1 MAQWL
6 DWAIELQSLAQAG
19 LHYGHDVYDKER
31 YQRIRE
37 IAAEIMAVHADIPV
51 ERVQDLFCNEKG
63 YQTPKLDCRAAIFQD
78 DKILLVQESNGQWA
92 LPGGWVEVNLSVKN
106 NTIKEVK
113 EETGLDAIPQRLIA
127 LHDRNL
133 HNEPPYAYGIC
144 KVFSLCTVTG
154 GEFHENSETL
164 VYEYFAQDEL
174 PPLMADKTTV
184 EQVQMCF
191 EAYKDPQWQPVF
203 D

>member
-1 MAQWL
+1 MVQWL
-6 DWAIELQSLAQAG
+6 DWAIELQSLAQAS

-106 NTIKEVK
+106 NMIKEVK

-164 VYEYFAQDEL
+164 GYEYFAQDEL

>member
-144 KVFSLCTVTG
+144 KVFSLCKVTG

-164 VYEYFAQDEL
+164 GYEYFAQDEL

>member
-6 DWAIELQSLAQAG
+6 NWAIELQSLAQAG

-164 VYEYFAQDEL
+164 GYEYFAQDEL

-191 EAYKDPQWQPVF
+191 EAYKDPQLQPVF

>member
-63 YQTPKLDCRAAIFQD
+63 Y
-78 DKILLVQESNGQWA
+78 
-92 LPGGWVEVNLSVKN
+92 
-106 NTIKEVK
+106 
-113 EETGLDAIPQRLIA
+113 
-127 LHDRNL
+127 
-133 HNEPPYAYGIC
+133 
-144 KVFSLCTVTG
+144 
-154 GEFHENSETL
+154 
-164 VYEYFAQDEL
+164 
-174 PPLMADKTTV
+174 
-184 EQVQMCF
+184 
-191 EAYKDPQWQPVF
+191 
-203 D
+203 

>member
-133 HNEPPYAYGIC
+133 HNEPPYAYGIY

-164 VYEYFAQDEL
+164 GYEYFAQDEL

>member
-19 LHYGHDVYDKER
+19 LHYGHYVYDKER

-133 HNEPPYAYGIC
+133 HNEPLYAYGIC

-164 VYEYFAQDEL
+164 GYEYFAQDEL

>member
-92 LPGGWVEVNLSVKN
+92 LPGG
-106 NTIKEVK
+106 
-113 EETGLDAIPQRLIA
+113 
-127 LHDRNL
+127 
-133 HNEPPYAYGIC
+133 
-144 KVFSLCTVTG
+144 
-154 GEFHENSETL
+154 
-164 VYEYFAQDEL
+164 
-174 PPLMADKTTV
+174 
-184 EQVQMCF
+184 
-191 EAYKDPQWQPVF
+191 
-203 D
+203 

>member
-63 YQTPKLDCRAAIFQD
+63 YQTPKLDCRAVIFQD

-164 VYEYFAQDEL
+164 GYEYFAQDEL

>member
-78 DKILLVQESNGQWA
+78 DKILLVQESSDQWA

-164 VYEYFAQDEL
+164 GYEYFAQDEL

>member
-164 VYEYFAQDEL
+164 GYEYFAQDEL

-184 EQVQMCF
+184 EQVQMWF

>member
-6 DWAIELQSLAQAG
+6 DWTIELQSLAQAG

-127 LHDRNL
+127 LYDRNL

-164 VYEYFAQDEL
+164 GYEYFAQDEL

>member
-78 DKILLVQESNGQWA
+78 DKILLVQESSGQWA

-164 VYEYFAQDEL
+164 GYEYFAQDEL